1 MYSEEDIMSPFPPYG
16 SEEEYLPLKFNAA
29 QTITAAELGFTREP
43 TNHAPVT
50 IGGIVSCASVDP
62 PNILM
67 TKIQGEP
74 ANYAPHSNSSGPVSH
89 SLYSQTERSVEIVNE
104 ESEILSESTLPDS
117 SDSSSSGLS
126 VDSFESDTISDVSDS
141 TNSKRTPPSVQRKA
155 VDYVT
160 Q

>member
-62 PNILM
+62 
-67 TKIQGEP
+67 
-74 ANYAPHSNSSGPVSH
+74 PVSH